1 MLSSKKGVHMV
12 CEEFKFLQS
21 TVKFGTHFLL
31 RCEDDV
37 KVDGTISE
45 EYSSECAKAGCVRR
59 SSRLMIESLG
69 AVTVSGSL
77 NSEFVYL
84 LSNSSIN
91 VEGSVKSQ
99 RSDCLVETMFVDTVT
114 ATTKA

>member
-59 SSRLMIESLG
+59 SSRLMIEALG
-69 AVTVSGSL
+69 A
-77 NSEFVYL
+77 EFVYL

-99 RSDCLVETMFVDTVT
+99 RSDCLVETMFVDTVA

>member
-1 MLSSKKGVHMV
+1 
-12 CEEFKFLQS
+12 
-21 TVKFGTHFLL
+21 
-31 RCEDDV
+31 
-37 KVDGTISE
+37 
-45 EYSSECAKAGCVRR
+45 
-59 SSRLMIESLG
+59 MIESLG

-99 RSDCLVETMFVDTVT
+99 RSDCLVETMFVDTVA